1 MVPDPPAHSVEVDA
15 SNGAPPL
22 LDGEREVGPYKLLAV
37 LGDGGM
43 GVVYLAEQVRPVRR
57 RVALKVLKLGM
68 DTEQV
73 VARFESERQA
83 LAVMDHP
90 NIARVLDTGVTA
102 RGRPYFAMEVVRGT
116 TITDYADTHRLDT
129 AERLRLFIDVCHA
142 VQHAHHKGVIH
153 RDLKPTNVMVAAGEG
168 GPLVKIIDF
177 GIAKAVGVGLTE
189 HTLVTRIGQM
199 IGTPEYMSPEQA
211 EMSGLD
217 VDTRTD
223 IYSLGVLLYELIVGA
238 LPFDLSSKPGY
249 VISHTLRE
257 RDVPRPSVRLTRIGD
272 TLDTVAK
279 HRRTTPD
286 SLRRMLRGDLD
297 WIILMAMD
305 KDRTRR
311 YATANGL
318 AADIE
323 RYLTDQPV
331 IARPP
336 SAGYRL
342 HKFVRRNRGPV
353 AMALVAVLGLA
364 AGGAAAT
371 VGLVEARRAQQRAE
385 RSAATAQQISD
396 FLVGIFEVSDP
407 GEAQGNS
414 ITAREVLDRGAD
426 RIRADLAGQPAVQA
440 RLMGVMGD
448 VYRQLGLYSAARPL
462 LESAVTVAE
471 SAPDPDEAG
480 IADALRRLGVIY
492 RLQGDAAAA
501 EAPLRRALEIA
512 RGRRPADPAEIAR
525 TLRMLGAVYIQMGR
539 PTDAQP
545 LMVEALGIQER
556 TLGPDDPAVG
566 LTASVIGSMYLH
578 QRQPTQAEPYLRRSL
593 AIDEQ
598 RLGPDHPT
606 VAESL
611 SLLGVMYFMQQRYD
625 EAIAAHERAFAIW
638 TRVLESDHPLIAISH
653 HNIGEARGGQRRFAE
668 AETHLRQ
675 ALALKER
682 IFGVG
687 SVSTASTLK
696 ALANVFR
703 DQARYDEAEP
713 LYRDALRILEGSTAA
728 RPVEV
733 RETMAA
739 FAAML
744 RTTGRADEAARLDE
758 RASALLPPG
767 EPPP

>member
-1 MVPDPPAHSVEVDA
+1 MIPDPPPQSIDVDA
-15 SNGAPPL
+15 QSGSVPL
-22 LDGEREVGPYKLLAV
+22 LDGDREVGPYKLLAV

-43 GVVYLAEQVRPVRR
+43 GVVYLAEQTRPVRR

-90 NIARVLDTGVTA
+90 NIARVLDTGVTE

-116 TITDYADTHRLDT
+116 TITAYADTHRLDT
-129 AERLRLFIDVCHA
+129 VERLRLFIDVCHA

-153 RDLKPTNVMVAAGEG
+153 RDLKPTNVMVAAGEN
-168 GPLVKIIDF
+168 GPVVKIIDF

-189 HTLVTRIGQM
+189 HTLVTRVGQM

-238 LPFDLSSKPGY
+238 LPFDLSAKPEY

-257 RDVPRPSVRLTRIGD
+257 RDVPRPSTRLTRLGD
-272 TLDTVAK
+272 SLDAVAK

-286 SLRRMLRGDLD
+286 SLRRTLRGDLD
-297 WIILMAMD
+297 WIILKAMD

-311 YATANGL
+311 YPTANGL
-318 AADIE
+318 ASDIE
-323 RYLTDQPV
+323 RYLADEPV

-342 HKFVRRNRGPV
+342 GKFIRRNRGPV
-353 AMALVAVLGLA
+353 AAVTVAVLALMV
-364 AGGAAAT
+364 GGAAAT
-371 VGLVEARRAQQRAE
+371 LGLVEARRAQLRAE
-385 RSAATAQQISD
+385 RSAATAGQISD
-396 FLVGIFEVSDP
+396 FLVGIFEISDP

-414 ITAREVLDRGAD
+414 VTAREVLDRGAE
-426 RIRADLAGQPAVQA
+426 RIRADLAGQPTVQA

-448 VYRQLGLYSAARPL
+448 VYRQLGLYSSARPL
-462 LESAVTVAE
+462 LESAVAIAE
-471 SAPDPDEAG
+471 RAPDPDEAG
-480 IADALRRLGVIY
+480 LADALRRLGVIY
-492 RLQGDAAAA
+492 RMQGDAAAA
-501 EAPLRRALEIA
+501 EAPLSRALAIA
-512 RGRRPADPAEIAR
+512 RSRRPADPAEIAR
-525 TLRMLGAVYIQMGR
+525 TLRMLGAVYIQLGR

-578 QRQPTQAEPYLRRSL
+578 QRQPEQAEPYLRRSL
-593 AIDEQ
+593 AIDER
-598 RLGPDHPT
+598 RLGSDHPT
-606 VAESL
+606 VAESH

-625 EAIAAHERAFAIW
+625 EAVAAHERAYAIW
-638 TRVLESDHPLIAISH
+638 ERVLEADHPLIATSH
-653 HNIGEARGGQRRFAE
+653 HNIGEARSAQGRFAE

-682 IFGVG
+682 LFGVG

-713 LYRDALRILEGSTAA
+713 LYIDALGVLEGSAEA
-728 RPVEV
+728 RPVDV
-733 RETMAA
+733 RETMEAY
-739 FAAML
+739 AAML
-744 RTTGRADEAARLDE
+744 RLAGRAEEAARLGE
-758 RASALLPPG
+758 RAAAVTSGGPG
-767 EPPP
+767 T